1 MSEEFINK
9 SEFEELKSLLLEMQ
23 TALIAEQNKNNALL
37 EKINALEEE
46 KREADIKLRQLD
58 EAYMDA
64 EQSDDN
70 EVIIIPDPIV
80 DIDECE
86 SLITLTEEYERMIKP
101 GLVKK
106 AGDKVMEFVPED
118 FMGFFEDLKKGVQDA
133 NLYKAAMEVVVKGF
147 KIIEEQSAKYS
158 ISENSIIEKIDA
170 IVPNFTVRS
179 LDEVCFARQYDI
191 KRLVNRQKA
200 IQLAEAFVEGGVTG
214 APGFPGLPF
223 NMVLSLFLFYRAVQ
237 SVAMFY
243 GYDVKNDPDELA
255 IASAVFMN
263 AMSPETSDS
272 NEMANVVGKVM
283 LLTETTVVKDT
294 AKKGWG
300 AMATRNSITQF
311 LTQLRALANK
321 SALKALEKAGK
332 EGLEKSMFKD
342 VFEQIGKRLT
352 LKSFDQSMPVV
363 GAVLGAFFDTAM
375 MDKVVDYANIFYGKR
390 FIAEKEDRIK
400 AYTEQWLFNP
410 VDETEELMDIV
421 DE

>member
-1 MSEEFINK
+1 MNEEYINK
-9 SEFEELKSLLLEMQ
+9 TEFEELKALFLEMQ
-23 TALIAEQNKNNALL
+23 TALIAEQNKNDALL
-37 EKINALEEE
+37 KKINALEEE
-46 KREADIKLRQLD
+46 KRETDIILRQLD
-58 EAYMDA
+58 EAILDA
-64 EQSDDN
+64 EQSNDN
-70 EVIIIPDPIV
+70 EVYVIPNPIV
-80 DIDECE
+80 DVDECE
-86 SLITLTEEYERMIKP
+86 SLITLTEEYEKLIKP
-101 GLVKK
+101 GLARK
-106 AGDKVMEFVPED
+106 AGDKVMEFVPDD
-118 FMGFFEDLKKGVQDA
+118 FKGSFEGVKKSVQDA
-133 NLYKAAMEVVVKGF
+133 NLYKNAMEVVVKGF
-147 KIIEEQSAKYS
+147 KIIEEQAAKYS
-158 ISENSIIEKIDA
+158 ISESVILKKIDA
-170 IVPNFTVRS
+170 IIPDFTVKS

-191 KRLVNRQKA
+191 KKLVSRHKA

-263 AMSPETSDS
+263 AMNPETSDS

-294 AKKGWG
+294 AKKGWE
-300 AMATRNSITQF
+300 AMATRNGITQF
-311 LTQLRALANK
+311 ITQLRALAN
-321 SALKALEKAGK
+321 AAARKALEKAGK

-352 LKSFDQSMPVV
+352 LKSFDQSVPVV
-363 GAVLGAFFDTAM
+363 GAVFGALFDTAM

-400 AYTEQWLFNP
+400 EYTEQWLFNP
-410 VDETEELMDIV
+410 VDETEELVEIV
-421 DE
+421 DD